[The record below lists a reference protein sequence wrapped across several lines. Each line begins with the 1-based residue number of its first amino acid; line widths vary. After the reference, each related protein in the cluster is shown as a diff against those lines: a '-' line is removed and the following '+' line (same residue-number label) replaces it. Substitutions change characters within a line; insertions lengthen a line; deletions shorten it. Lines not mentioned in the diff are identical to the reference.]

1 MRLPLVIS
9 GIIIVLSLCSDW
21 YIYRRLKG
29 LHAKWPSAVHIAVC
43 LLLYIWVAVALLLP
57 RRGGTDNQ
65 LLGVMWMLFAY
76 CSVYIPKILFV
87 IFDLIASV
95 PELMHRKRLRWLSIS
110 GVVLSIA
117 LFAALWWGALVNR
130 FNIDVRN
137 VEIEI
142 PGLPA
147 AFDGYKIVQLSDF
160 HVGTYGDDSSYVKEV
175 VDKINSLD
183 KDLVVFTGD
192 LVNAR
197 TSEAEPHI
205 KELGAI
211 NAPDGVISIL
221 GNHDY
226 GDYSAWKDARAK
238 SDNMDRMIEYQKN
251 AGWWLLLND
260 TQIIRRRGD
269 SIAIVGVENIGD
281 PPFKIYGSLQK
292 AYPALSDNVT
302 KILLTHNPAHW
313 TDSIADHPNRNI
325 ALTLSGHTHAMQIE
339 VAGWSPAVF
348 RYPTWGGLYK
358 DKKGTH
364 QLYVNIGIGT
374 VGFPARIGATPEITV
389 ITLKKSE

>member
-1 MRLPLVIS
+1 
-9 GIIIVLSLCSDW
+9 
-21 YIYRRLKG
+21 
-29 LHAKWPSAVHIAVC
+29 
-43 LLLYIWVAVALLLP
+43 
-57 RRGGTDNQ
+57 
-65 LLGVMWMLFAY
+65 
-76 CSVYIPKILFV
+76 
-87 IFDLIASV
+87 
-95 PELMHRKRLRWLSIS
+95 MHRKRLRWLSIS

-147 AFDGYKIVQLSDF
+147 AFDGYKNVQLSDF
-160 HVGTYGDDSSYVKEV
+160 NVG
-175 VDKINSLD
+175 
-183 KDLVVFTGD
+183 
-192 LVNAR
+192 
-197 TSEAEPHI
+197 
-205 KELGAI
+205 
-211 NAPDGVISIL
+211 
-221 GNHDY
+221 
-226 GDYSAWKDARAK
+226 
-238 SDNMDRMIEYQKN
+238 MIEYQKN
-251 AGWWLLLND
+251 AGWRLLLND
-260 TQIIRRRGD
+260 TQIIRRGGD